1 MPRIKTPVLATRE
14 AFDATVADCVRLRQ
28 EIDLLNAREAKAT
41 QRVVAAFSLK
51 REPLET
57 ALKAQASLAEK
68 YADAHRDE
76 LLPVKD
82 RKSADIGPATI
93 GYRTGNPA
101 TKTLSK
107 KWTWDAVLA
116 ALKLHELD
124 AYIATKE
131 DVAKAKILAD
141 RTADETLG
149 VEVLTNAKGKP
160 VALAVVGIR
169 IDQDECFYIEPKATT
184 TATIKAEA
192 A

>member
-1 MPRIKTPVLATRE
+1 MARIKTPVLATRA
-14 AFDATVADCVRLRQ
+14 AFDATVADCVRLQQ
-28 EIDLLNAREAKAT
+28 EIDLLNARAAKAT
-41 QRVVAAFSLK
+41 QRVVAAFATK
-51 REPLET
+51 RAPLET
-57 ALKAQASLAEK
+57 ALKAQAGLAEK

-76 LLPVKD
+76 LLPIKD

-93 GYRTGNPA
+93 GYRTGNPS
-101 TKTLSK
+101 TKTLAK
-107 KWTWDAVLA
+107 TWTWEKVLA
-116 ALKLHELD
+116 ALKLHQLD

-141 RTADETLG
+141 RKPDEKLG

-169 IDQDECFYIEPKATT
+169 IDQAECFYIEPKATT
-184 TATIKAEA
+184 TPTIKAEA